1 MTLWLSSP
9 GISACR
15 SRRVRC
21 CTWIDAMLNLSRTSR
36 LPLRLGPVDLGGL
49 VGQVRQEFEPDL
61 LGREVHWNIQ
71 ELPLVMGDHDTL
83 RQVMLNLL
91 GNALKYTRTR
101 DVTAIRVW
109 VEERAGET
117 AVFVEDNGVGFDA
130 RYADKLFGCFSDC
143 TVTRILR
150 AWEWTSRPCAG
161 SCSGMRVR
169 CSRPASLEKGDVRVH
184 CIMAGAMTP
193 PTPGLPST
201 LHAAGSPMPPQ
212 PPAPPATP
220 HRLPS
225 APPESPAYTPPAA
238 PSSPAAL
245 PGPPLP
251 QA

>member
-1 MTLWLSSP
+1 
-9 GISACR
+9 
-15 SRRVRC
+15 
-21 CTWIDAMLNLSRTSR
+21 MLNLSRTSR

-169 CSRPASLEKGDVRVH
+169 CSRPASLEKGGRSGSLHHGGGDDAAYTRASIHPACCGVTN
-184 CIMAGAMTP
+184 A
-193 PTPGLPST
+193 PTASSASGDPS
-201 LHAAGSPMPPQ
+201 
-212 PPAPPATP
+212 PATIRAARITGI
-220 HRLPS
+220 HASSS
-225 APPESPAYTPPAA
+225 AVISRSAA
-238 PSSPAAL
+238 RTSSPSGVTFHATSSL
-245 PGPPLP
+245 NG
-251 QA
+251 